1 MNNIIKIKN
10 LSKNYKIDKTEYTVL
25 HSINLDVN
33 QGEMV
38 AIMGTSGSGKSTLL
52 NILACIDKASS
63 GEYIL
68 NNIDITKLKNKDL
81 AKIRSTNIGMVYQN
95 FNLISDY
102 TVYDNIKLAL
112 LYKGHHEKK
121 KSDYKDI
128 IMNNL
133 KKVGLEEKYNKYP
146 SQLSGGEQQRVA
158 IARTLATNPLVILAD
173 EPTGALDEKNT
184 TEILKIFKDINNSG
198 KTIVMVTH
206 DKNVANIC
214 DRILTIQDGELKYES

>member
-1 MNNIIKIKN
+1 
-10 LSKNYKIDKTEYTVL
+10 
-25 HSINLDVN
+25 
-33 QGEMV
+33 
-38 AIMGTSGSGKSTLL
+38 
-52 NILACIDKASS
+52 
-63 GEYIL
+63 
-68 NNIDITKLKNKDL
+68 
-81 AKIRSTNIGMVYQN
+81 
-95 FNLISDY
+95 
-102 TVYDNIKLAL
+102 
-112 LYKGHHEKK
+112 
-121 KSDYKDI
+121 
-128 IMNNL
+128 MNNL

-173 EPTGALDEKNT
+173 EPAGALDEKNT